1 MLLILTVEGG
11 VLGPFVSCETSE
23 PYHSIDSRVCFL
35 DGLKHV
41 IERIF
46 WMRRTQVVKKLT
58 MKKAYEVTMETHKA
72 GKATV
77 TQAWKSK
84 VRRVQFSN
92 QMLFFFYLGTYLVF
106 R

>member
-1 MLLILTVEGG
+1 MCSCVGRVSGYIF
-11 VLGPFVSCETSE
+11 FVIVRCVV
-23 PYHSIDSRVCFL
+23 IDV
-35 DGLKHV
+35 
-41 IERIF
+41 
-46 WMRRTQVVKKLT
+46 QVVKKLT

-84 VRRVQFSN
+84 VCI
-92 QMLFFFYLGTYLVF
+92 VF